1 MLAVNAE
8 EETGEESAGDAFLR
22 RVAATA
28 SPQGFDEAVLEA
40 LSAQLGTSIG
50 GYQVRHRIG
59 AGGMG
64 IVFAAHDPRLQRD
77 VALKLLRPGRSG
89 THARL
94 LREARALARLAH
106 PNVVTIHEVGTHAD
120 SVFVA
125 MEYVR
130 GRTLRDWAATGPGL
144 QEVAEAFAQAA
155 KGLRAAHRERIVHR
169 DFKPDN
175 AVIGEDGRVRVLDFG
190 VSSMSAYEHPTTPAD
205 SSSPAS
211 DLLST
216 AGVARGTVQYMPPE
230 QRAGDRVGPE
240 ADVYAFSVSLYE
252 VLHGH
257 RPTLEL
263 GSAHLAWRRDAPRAL
278 VDAVRRGLDPDPHGR
293 TSDLSE
299 LIGVLE
305 RIASPPRR
313 ATVVGLAAA
322 IVAVALGAAGGAWLA
337 GRPDPPPLDGDRPPS
352 AIGPEYEILVCEPGM
367 NDPRSCEELS
377 AALRSP
383 HGVPDEATRC
393 AYRRACTGPVTC
405 PSGTHADGTLGCALP
420 ACAAMPDRAGEV
432 CLAEGGQCCLLA
444 ANAAYVDASNA
455 ENEGDP
461 DSEAMREQGRVFL
474 RAACDAGDAY
484 GCFGVGKNT
493 TDDLESIAAYVRGC
507 ELGNIQAC
515 RRIATLPETE
525 EIDTACPPDD
535 PDRCDR
541 VDRPHLAFF
550 AACGGIVNRIPL
562 VEKPE
567 LFLAHLDERR
577 GLAADEPTLLRR
589 SLRRF
594 HEAARE
600 DMRSMLDELGGE
612 HPSPETSVGDW
623 FEHVDDVVMRR
634 SDGLGI
640 DYRRALLRLA
650 DERAEIEPL
659 IPAAE
664 AGVLDRWLRFGDTLG
679 DRLEAEIAREVGPDR
694 AATLRG
700 RRWAESRVYV
710 SIAGSCPRTSARR

>member
-1 MLAVNAE
+1 MNLE
-8 EETGEESAGDAFLR
+8 EETGDPSAGDAFLK

-28 SPQGFDEAVLEA
+28 WPRGFDGTVVKA
-40 LSAQLGTSIG
+40 LSAQLGTGIG

-64 IVFAAHDPRLQRD
+64 IVFAARDPRLQRD

-120 SVFVA
+120 SVFLA

-130 GRTLRDWAATGPGL
+130 GRTLRDWAVTGPAL
-144 QEVAEAFAQAA
+144 PEVAEAFAQAA
-155 KGLRAAHRERIVHR
+155 KGLRAAHRQRIVHR

-190 VSSMSAYEHPTTPAD
+190 VSSMSADEHLATAVDSRFPAND
-205 SSSPAS
+205 V
-211 DLLST
+211 LST

-257 RPTLEL
+257 RPAFEL
-263 GSAHLAWRRDAPRAL
+263 GSAQLAWRRDAPRAL
-278 VDAVRRGLDPDPHGR
+278 VDAIRRGLDPDPHR
-293 TSDLSE
+293 RAPDLSE

-305 RIASPPRR
+305 RIVSPPRR
-313 ATVVGLAAA
+313 AAVVGVAAA
-322 IVAVALGAAGGAWLA
+322 IVAVAIGAAGGAWLA
-337 GRPDPPPLDGDRPPS
+337 GRPDPPPADGDHPPS
-352 AIGPEYEILVCEPGM
+352 AIGPVYEILVCKPEM
-367 NDPRSCEELS
+367 DDPRSCEELS
-377 AALRSP
+377 AALQSP
-383 HGVPDEATRC
+383 TEVPDQATRC
-393 AYRRACTGPVTC
+393 AYRRACAGPITC

-420 ACAAMPDRAGEV
+420 PCEAMPERAGEV

-444 ANAAYVDASNA
+444 ANVAYEDASNA

-461 DSEAMREQGRVFL
+461 DSEATRERGRGFL

-493 TDDLESIAAYVRGC
+493 TDDLESIAAFVRGC
-507 ELGNIQAC
+507 ELGNVQAC

-525 EIDTACPPDD
+525 EIDTSCMPGD
-535 PDRCDR
+535 PEHCDR
-541 VDRPHLAFF
+541 VERPQLAFF
-550 AACGGIVNRIPL
+550 AACGGIVKVIPL

-567 LFLAHLDERR
+567 QFLEQLDLSR
-577 GLAADEPTLLRR
+577 GLAADEPPLLRR
-589 SLRRF
+589 SVRRF
-594 HEAARE
+594 HEGVRE
-600 DMRSMLDELGGE
+600 ELSTMLDELGGE
-612 HPSPETSVGDW
+612 APSPEASVGQW
-623 FEHVDDVVMRR
+623 FEHVDDIVMRR

-640 DYRRALLRLA
+640 DYRRALVRLA
-650 DERAEIEPL
+650 DERAGIEPL
-659 IPAAE
+659 IPLAE
-664 AGVLDRWLRFGDTLG
+664 AGVLDRWVRLGDTLG
-679 DRLEAEIAREVGPDR
+679 DRLEAELAREVGPDR
-694 AATLRG
+694 AAALRG
-700 RRWAESRVYV
+700 TKWAGSRVYV
-710 SIAGSCPRTSARR
+710 SLPGSCPRTSASQ